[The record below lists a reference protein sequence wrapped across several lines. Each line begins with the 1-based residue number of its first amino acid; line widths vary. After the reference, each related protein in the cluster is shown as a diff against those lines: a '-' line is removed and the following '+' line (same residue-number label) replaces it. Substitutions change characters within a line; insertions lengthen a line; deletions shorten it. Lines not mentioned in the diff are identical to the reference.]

1 MQLRIL
7 DQVHLSGV
15 RTSTL
20 AAGELVEV
28 SRVLGDQLLQKHPD
42 KFELVSEDDALAEEK
57 SAPAPI
63 GAGKAED
70 APANKAEDAPANK
83 SDKPARRK
91 RGEAKAD

>member
-1 MQLRIL
+1 MQLKIL

-15 RTSTL
+15 RASTL

-28 SRVLGDQLLQKHPD
+28 SKVLGRELLEKHPD
-42 KFELVSEDDALAEEK
+42 KFELVNEADAPAEEK

-63 GAGKAED
+63 ASGKAED

-83 SDKPARRK
+83 ADKPARRK
-91 RGEAKAD
+91 RGDKAD